1 MKKIAAII
9 LILVY
14 GMSSSGMSVTADY
27 CCGALSKISV
37 SLSQDEHSK
46 RDNQLEN
53 KKCCGHKEV
62 SLKVKADHETSVKQN
77 IGFSTQSFIQPAFF
91 DVVSRLNFLNKPISQ
106 NSNGP
111 PLFNAVPGYIFNCV
125 FRI

>member
-9 LILVY
+9 LMLVY

-27 CCGALSKISV
+27 CCGKLSKIGV
-37 SLSQDEHSK
+37 SLKQNENSK
-46 RDNQLEN
+46 QDNQLQN

-62 SLKVKADHETSVKQN
+62 SFKVKTDHEITAKQN
-77 IGFSTQSFIQPAFF
+77 IDFSTQTIVQPVFF
-91 DVVSRLNFLNKPISQ
+91 DVASSLNFLNKTIFQ

>member
-14 GMSSSGMSVTADY
+14 GMSSLGMSVTADY
-27 CCGALSKISV
+27 CCGKLSKLGV
-37 SLSQDEHSK
+37 SLKQNENPK
-46 RDNQLEN
+46 QDNQLEN
-53 KKCCGHKEV
+53 KRCCGHKEV
-62 SLKVKADHETSVKQN
+62 SFKVKTDHEITAKQN
-77 IGFSTQSFIQPAFF
+77 IVVSTQAVVQPVFF
-91 DVVSRLNFLNKPISQ
+91 DVPSRLNFLNKAISQ

-111 PLFNAVPGYIFNCV
+111 PLFNAVPVYISNCV